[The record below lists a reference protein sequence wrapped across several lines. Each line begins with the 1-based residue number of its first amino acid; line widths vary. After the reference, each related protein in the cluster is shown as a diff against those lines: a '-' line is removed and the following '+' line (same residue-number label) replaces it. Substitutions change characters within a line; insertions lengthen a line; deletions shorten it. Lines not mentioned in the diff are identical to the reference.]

1 MLSDLLMAGAGVVTT
16 IPLLMFAS
24 AARRIPLT
32 TVGIMQYIA
41 PTLQFLLGVL
51 IYKEPFT
58 TTKLIGFSMVWIA
71 LIVFWV
77 EGAFAGRAQREIV
90 EAV

>member
-1 MLSDLLMAGAGVVTT
+1 LLVGTGIVTT

-32 TVGIMQYIA
+32 MIGVMQYIA
-41 PTLQFLLGVL
+41 PTMQFLLGVL
-51 IYKEPFT
+51 IYNEPFT
-58 TTKLIGFSMVWIA
+58 TSKLIGFSMVWVA
-71 LIVFWV
+71 LIVFWT
-77 EGAFAGRAQREIV
+77 EGLAAHRAQKTLV